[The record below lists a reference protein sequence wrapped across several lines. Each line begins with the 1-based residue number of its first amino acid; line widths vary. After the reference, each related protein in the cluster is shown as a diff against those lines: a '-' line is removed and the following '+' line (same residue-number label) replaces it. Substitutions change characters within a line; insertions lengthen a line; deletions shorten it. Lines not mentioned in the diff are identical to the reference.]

1 MATHVRDDEVDDVP
15 VTRRRRFM
23 RRDTVDDGAGG
34 RGADAAAGG
43 LLLVAR
49 IVVWIATLL
58 AAIIALGILFVVLD
72 ANAGNTIVSHVHDWA
87 KSLAGP
93 FDGMFNL
100 HNPKTELAVNWGLA
114 AVVYL
119 VVGSLIASLL
129 RRLVPGGL
137 ARPAG

>member
-1 MATHVRDDEVDDVP
+1 MATYVKDDPADDVP

-23 RRDTVDDGAGG
+23 RRDDVGARAANG
-34 RGADAAAGG
+34 AAGG

-58 AAIIALGILFVVLD
+58 AAVIALGIVFVVLG
-72 ANAGNTIVSHVHDWA
+72 ANPSNTIVSHVHDWA
-87 KSLAGP
+87 RSLAGP
-93 FDGMFNL
+93 FDGMFDL
-100 HNPKTELAVNWGLA
+100 RNPKSELTLNWGLA
-114 AVVYL
+114 AVAYL
-119 VVGSLIASLL
+119 AVGALIASLL